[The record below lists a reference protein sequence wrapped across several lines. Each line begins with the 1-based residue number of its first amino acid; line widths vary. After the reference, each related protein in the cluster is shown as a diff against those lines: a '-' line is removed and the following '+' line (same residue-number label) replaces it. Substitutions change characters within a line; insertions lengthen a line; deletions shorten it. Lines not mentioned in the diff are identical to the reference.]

1 MMNPET
7 NKSKG
12 YAFIEFTNYKEF
24 QSALSNPEP
33 IIFGK
38 QKLVFNSAKNRY
50 DSKLDNEE
58 ISNINNNI
66 QIYDKINNKDIFI
79 YNPIAI
85 RNKDNLKIQIS
96 GNSNGSSNNSST
108 NSSLNSVLQG
118 DKNKIKQKEIDKE
131 KEKEKE
137 KEKLELFNNIKD
149 SPINMQVKYA
159 LENMANSYGNNNP
172 YFMTSKLCNFYCGP
186 FFDKNIF
193 NKNKGI
199 FFNSSSIS
207 NV

>member
-1 MMNPET
+1 MINPET

-24 QSALSNPEP
+24 QSALNNPEP

-58 ISNINNNI
+58 MPNINNNI
-66 QIYDKINNKDIFI
+66 QIYDKNNNNDFFI
-79 YNPIAI
+79 YNPISI
-85 RNKDNLKIQIS
+85 RNKENLKIQIS

-108 NSSLNSVLQG
+108 NSSLNSVLHA
-118 DKNKIKQKEIDKE
+118 DKNKIKQKEIE

-137 KEKLELFNNIKD
+137 NIQIFNNMKD
-149 SPINMQVKYA
+149 NPINIQVKYA
-159 LENMANSYGNNNP
+159 LENMANSYGNNNNP
-172 YFMTSKLCNFYCGP
+172 YFMMSKLCNFYCGP
-186 FFDKNIF
+186 FLDKNNF
-193 NKNKGI
+193 GNNKGI
-199 FFNSSSIS
+199 FF
-207 NV
+207 